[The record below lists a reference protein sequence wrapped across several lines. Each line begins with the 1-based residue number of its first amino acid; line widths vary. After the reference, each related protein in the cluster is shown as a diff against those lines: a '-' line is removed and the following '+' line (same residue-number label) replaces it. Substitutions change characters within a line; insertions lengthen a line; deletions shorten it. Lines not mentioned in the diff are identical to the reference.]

1 MCVDLFTVDAFEMD
15 ASIKTLRRI
24 ARERFDGESASGWTS
39 FVDRAQQSDDDLA
52 RFLRPRADAF
62 AAAVEGLDY
71 TWRNLRDALTRLESA
86 RYDSARAYADA
97 LLRGED
103 RDPPPPRPDAPPVAA
118 HDAFEAWE
126 DGLREEG
133 Q

>member
-1 MCVDLFTVDAFEMD
+1 M
-15 ASIKTLRRI
+15 
-24 ARERFDGESASGWTS
+24 
-39 FVDRAQQSDDDLA
+39 
-52 RFLRPRADAF
+52 RPRADAF

-86 RYDSARAYADA
+86 RYGSARAYADA